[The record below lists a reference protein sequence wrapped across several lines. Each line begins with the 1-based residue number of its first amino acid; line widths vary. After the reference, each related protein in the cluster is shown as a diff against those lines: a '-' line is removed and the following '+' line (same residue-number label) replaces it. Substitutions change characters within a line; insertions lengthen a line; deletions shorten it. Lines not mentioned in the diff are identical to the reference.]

1 MFMLILHIQSMKM
14 SDLLFSDLPNPKQN
28 GTPIMGRHTWYPYYA
43 GYSPIFVHKVL
54 ERANLIPAA
63 IVCDPYVSTEA
74 AICGWW

>member
-1 MFMLILHIQSMKM
+1 M

-74 AICGWW
+74 AICGCW